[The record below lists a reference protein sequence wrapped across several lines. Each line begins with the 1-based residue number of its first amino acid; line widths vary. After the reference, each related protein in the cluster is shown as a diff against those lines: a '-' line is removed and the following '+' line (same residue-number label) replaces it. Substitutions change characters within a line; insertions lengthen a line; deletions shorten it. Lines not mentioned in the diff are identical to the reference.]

1 MICDRLKQTNEVHHI
16 NLRSMGSFCD
26 FEEGSSPED
35 SNSINFLKDNKTYI
49 IMEDR
54 SNYHHFFINLM
65 MPALIVLD
73 ELSHK
78 NLHFVLCDLNL
89 RPNEENFDKLLIELL
104 QENNISYTQVD
115 NSKFEYMNAKNFI
128 PINGAD
134 LENGIPLLNNYLINK
149 YGMVTE
155 TPNKKIYISRKNF
168 LDQDVRI
175 DNEEA
180 IENYFIE
187 KGFEVVYPEEIATF
201 EEEFKLFNSC
211 STLAGLSGSGLTSLI
226 FMQEGQE
233 IIEIVSELI
242 VGTEVTD
249 EGGTVLKYGIHDH
262 YKDFSIL
269 KNHTYLSVQN
279 LEKQAELVKPKLDE
293 LFASLS

>member
-1 MICDRLKQTNEVHHI
+1 
-16 NLRSMGSFCD
+16 MGSFCD

-73 ELSHK
+73 ELNHK

-115 NSKFEYMNAKNFI
+115 NSKFEYINAKNFI

-134 LENGIPLLNNYLINK
+134 LESGIPLLNNYLINK
-149 YGMVTE
+149 YGIVTE

-168 LDQDVRI
+168 LDKDVRI

-201 EEEFKLFNSC
+201 EEEFRLFNSC

-249 EGGTVLKYGIHDH
+249 EGNRVFNYGIHDH

-279 LEKQAELVKPKLDE
+279 LEKQAELVKPKLDQ
-293 LFASLS
+293 LFASLN

>member
-26 FEEGSSPED
+26 FEAGSSPED

-115 NSKFEYMNAKNFI
+115 NSKFEYINAKNFI
-128 PINGAD
+128 PINGTD

-168 LDQDVRI
+168 LDQDLRI

-201 EEEFKLFNSC
+201 EEELRLFNSC

-226 FMQEGQE
+226 FMKEGQE
-233 IIEIVSELI
+233 IIEIVSELM
-242 VGTEVTD
+242 VGAEVTD
-249 EGGTVLKYGIHDH
+249 EGNTVLRYGIHDH
-262 YKDFSIL
+262 YKEFSIF

-293 LFASLS
+293 LFASLN

>member
-1 MICDRLKQTNEVHHI
+1 
-16 NLRSMGSFCD
+16 MGSFCD

-54 SNYHHFFINLM
+54 SNYYHFFINLM

-89 RPNEENFDKLLIELL
+89 RPKEESFHKLLIELL
-104 QENNISYTQVD
+104 QENNIGYTQVD
-115 NSKFEYMNAKNFI
+115 NSKFEYINAKNFI

-134 LENGIPLLNNYLINK
+134 IENGIPLLSNYLINK
-149 YGMVTE
+149 YKIVTE

-175 DNEEA
+175 DNEED

-201 EEEFKLFNSC
+201 EEELKLFNSC

-233 IIEIVSELI
+233 IIEIVTELM

-249 EGGTVLKYGIHDH
+249 EGNTVIHYGIHDH
-262 YKDFSIL
+262 YKEFSIF

-293 LFASLS
+293 LFASLN

>member
-1 MICDRLKQTNEVHHI
+1 MICDRLKQTNEIHHI
-16 NLRSMGSFCD
+16 NLRDMGSFCD
-26 FEEGSSPED
+26 FEPGSSPEN
-35 SNSINFLKDNKTYI
+35 SNSIDFLEENKTYV
-49 IMEDR
+49 IMENR

-65 MPALIVLD
+65 MTALIVLK
-73 ELSHK
+73 ELSHE

-104 QENNISYTQVD
+104 QENNISYTEVD
-115 NSKFEYMNAKNFI
+115 NSEFEYINAKNLI

-134 LENGIPLLNNYLINK
+134 IENGIPLLYNYFLNK
-149 YGMVTE
+149 YNMVTE

-187 KGFEVVYPEEIATF
+187 KGFEIVYPEEIATF

-233 IIEIVSELI
+233 ILEVVSELM
-242 VGTEVTD
+242 VGTEIDANGNIVIN
-249 EGGTVLKYGIHDH
+249 YGIHDH
-262 YKDFSIL
+262 YKSFSIF

-279 LEKQAELVKPKLDE
+279 LEKQVELVKPRLDE
-293 LFASLS
+293 LFASLN

>member
-1 MICDRLKQTNEVHHI
+1 
-16 NLRSMGSFCD
+16 MGSFCD
-26 FEEGSSPED
+26 FEAGSSPED

-78 NLHFVLCDLNL
+78 NLHFVLCDLNI

-128 PINGAD
+128 PINGVD
-134 LENGIPLLNNYLINK
+134 LESGIPLLNNYLINK

-233 IIEIVSELI
+233 IIEIVSELMD
-242 VGTEVTD
+242 GTEVTD
-249 EGGTVLKYGIHDH
+249 EGNIVLKYGIHDH
-262 YKDFSIL
+262 YKEFSIF
-269 KNHTYLSVQN
+269 KNHRYLSVQN

-293 LFASLS
+293 LFASLN

>member
-1 MICDRLKQTNEVHHI
+1 
-16 NLRSMGSFCD
+16 
-26 FEEGSSPED
+26 
-35 SNSINFLKDNKTYI
+35 
-49 IMEDR
+49 
-54 SNYHHFFINLM
+54 
-65 MPALIVLD
+65 LD

-78 NLHFVLCDLNL
+78 NLHFVLCNLNL

-115 NSKFEYMNAKNFI
+115 NSKFEYINAKNFI

-134 LENGIPLLNNYLINK
+134 PENGIPLLNNYLINK

-201 EEEFKLFNSC
+201 EEELKLFNSC

-226 FMQEGQE
+226 FMQEGQG
-233 IIEIVSELI
+233 IIEIVSELA

-249 EGGTVLKYGIHDH
+249 EGNIVLKYGIHDH
-262 YKDFSIL
+262 YKEFSIL

-279 LEKQAELVKPKLDE
+279 LEKQAELVKPKLDQ
-293 LFASLS
+293 LFASLN

>member
-1 MICDRLKQTNEVHHI
+1 MICDRLKQTDEVHHI

-73 ELSHK
+73 ELNHK

-115 NSKFEYMNAKNFI
+115 NSKFEYINAKNFI

-134 LENGIPLLNNYLINK
+134 LESGIPLLNNYLINK
-149 YGMVTE
+149 YGIVTE

-168 LDQDVRI
+168 LDKDVRI

-201 EEEFKLFNSC
+201 EEEFRLFNSC

-249 EGGTVLKYGIHDH
+249 EGNRVFNYGIHDH

-279 LEKQAELVKPKLDE
+279 LEKQAELVKPKLDQ
-293 LFASLS
+293 LFASLN

>member
-26 FEEGSSPED
+26 FEAGSSPED

-115 NSKFEYMNAKNFI
+115 NSKFEYINAKNFI

-233 IIEIVSELI
+233 IIEIVSELMD
-242 VGTEVTD
+242 GTEVTD
-249 EGGTVLKYGIHDH
+249 EGNIVLKYGIHDH
-262 YKDFSIL
+262 YKEFSIF
-269 KNHTYLSVQN
+269 KNHRYLSVQN

-293 LFASLS
+293 LFAPLN